1 MRILSGIQAT
11 GKLHIGNY
19 LGMVKPF
26 VAMQDEGEAFYFI
39 PNLHSLNVR
48 PDPATLRQDTLAN
61 VAWFLAA
68 GVDPK
73 KSVIFSQ
80 SHVSA
85 HSELCWI
92 LNNFVTIGELNRMT
106 SYKDKSAKRGPEGQ
120 LVALFTY
127 PVLMAADIILYDA
140 EKIPVGDDQKQH
152 VELTRDIVER
162 FNRLYGDTFVV
173 PKAVLPPVGGRI
185 MSLQDPT
192 SKMSKSDDNQSGNIM
207 LLDDE
212 AAIRNKVKRAV
223 TDTSG
228 RVKVSADGGGVTN
241 LIHIYSGFS
250 GLSPQDVEKQ
260 YHGKGYGE
268 FKQDLADLLV
278 DKIGTIQRTFHAL
291 MADEDYLVKVLSE
304 GSDKANAIADAKL
317 SEVKR
322 KLGLL

>member
-26 VAMQDEGEAFYFI
+26 AAMQDQGEAFYFI

-48 PDPATLRQDTLAN
+48 PDPVTLRQDTLAN

-73 KSVIFSQ
+73 KSVVFAQ

-92 LNNFVTIGELNRMT
+92 LNNFVTIGELSRMT

-140 EKIPVGDDQKQH
+140 QKVPVGEDQKQH

-162 FNRLYGDTFVV
+162 FNKIYSPTFVV
-173 PKAVLPPVGGRI
+173 PEAILPAVGGRI
-185 MSLQDPT
+185 MSLQDPG
-192 SKMSKSDDNQSGNIM
+192 SKMSKSDENQNGNIM

-212 AAIRNKVKRAV
+212 ATIRQKLKRAV
-223 TDTSG
+223 TDTENE
-228 RVKVSADGGGVTN
+228 VKVSPQGGAITN
-241 LIHIYSGFS
+241 LIHIYTGFS
-250 GLSPQDVEKQ
+250 GQTPAEVEDK
-260 YHGKGYGE
+260 YKFKGYGE

-278 DKIGTIQRTFHAL
+278 QELGDMQRTFHAL
-291 MADEDYLVKVLSE
+291 MADETYLYKVLDE
-304 GSDKANAIADAKL
+304 GAAKASIIAGQKL
-317 SEVKR
+317 SEVKQ

>member
-26 VAMQDEGEAFYFI
+26 VEMQDRGEAFYFI

-48 PDPATLRQDTLAN
+48 PDPEVLRQDTLAN

-73 KSVIFSQ
+73 KSVVFTQ

-92 LNNFVTIGELNRMT
+92 LNNYVTIGELSRMT
-106 SYKDKSAKRGPEGQ
+106 AYKDKSAKRGPEGQ

-140 EKIPVGDDQKQH
+140 GLVPVGEDQKQH
-152 VELTRDIVER
+152 VELTRDIVAR
-162 FNRLYGDTFVV
+162 FNKLYGDTFVA
-173 PKAVLPPVGGRI
+173 PKAVLPPVGARI
-185 MSLQDPT
+185 MSLQDPAT
-192 SKMSKSDDNQSGNIM
+192 KMSKSDPNQSGNIM

-212 AAIRNKVKRAV
+212 ATIRSKVKKAV
-223 TDTSG
+223 TDTAG
-228 RVKVSADGGGVTN
+228 VVKADDKGGAVTN
-241 LIHIYSGFS
+241 LIHIFS
-250 GLSPQDVEKQ
+250 GLSGNNTDEIEQL
-260 YHGKGYGE
+260 YSGKGYGD
-268 FKQDLADLLV
+268 FKSDLTDLIV
-278 DKIGTIQRTFHAL
+278 DKIGTLQRTFHAL
-291 MADEDYLVKVLSE
+291 MADEDYLLKVLDD
-304 GSDKANAIADAKL
+304 GAIRANEIAQQKL
-317 SEVKR
+317 REVKQ
-322 KLGLL
+322 KLGIL

>member
-11 GKLHIGNY
+11 GKLHVGNY

-26 VAMQDEGEAFYFI
+26 VEMQDKGEAFYFI

-48 PDPATLRQDTLAN
+48 PDPETLRQDTLAN

-73 KSVIFSQ
+73 KSVVFTQ

-92 LNNFVTIGELNRMT
+92 LNNYVTIGELNRMT
-106 SYKDKSAKRGPEGQ
+106 AYKDKSAKRGAEGQ

-140 EKIPVGDDQKQH
+140 ELVPVGEDQKQH
-152 VELTRDIVER
+152 VELTRDIVAR
-162 FNRLYGDTFVV
+162 FNKLYGDTFVA
-173 PKAVLPPVGGRI
+173 PKAVLPPVGARI

-192 SKMSKSDDNQSGNIM
+192 SKMSKSDPNQSGNIM

-212 AAIRNKVKRAV
+212 ATIRAKVKKAV
-223 TDTSG
+223 TDTAG
-228 RVKVSADGGGVTN
+228 EVRVDDKGGAVTN
-241 LIHIYSGFS
+241 LIHIYAGFS
-250 GLSPQDVEKQ
+250 GKSPKEIEDMYV
-260 YHGKGYGE
+260 GRGYGD
-268 FKQDLADLLV
+268 FKSDLADLLV
-278 DKIGTIQRTFHAL
+278 DKIGAIQRTFHAL
-291 MADEDYLVKVLSE
+291 MADEDYLLKVLDD
-304 GSDKANAIADAKL
+304 GGVQAGGIATKKL
-317 SEVKR
+317 ASVKQ
-322 KLGLL
+322 KLGIL